1 MLSSSELSSVSFR
14 MANYPV
20 GLGNSRINILVMD
33 ESEAEPVV
41 MTIYTLH
48 IYRESRPSL
57 PMFDEYVMCSFVQVC
72 ATNTHTLTSPALNS
86 VGYTNTHICLRGI
99 FQHAYEICYIFT
111 LSEKWSRQCGVWY
124 PFKRHTFVLYFPLNG
139 AY

>member
-1 MLSSSELSSVSFR
+1 

-57 PMFDEYVMCSFVQVC
+57 PMFDEYVMCSFVQ
-72 ATNTHTLTSPALNS
+72 
-86 VGYTNTHICLRGI
+86 
-99 FQHAYEICYIFT
+99 
-111 LSEKWSRQCGVWY
+111 
-124 PFKRHTFVLYFPLNG
+124 
-139 AY
+139 

>member
-1 MLSSSELSSVSFR
+1 

-57 PMFDEYVMCSFVQVC
+57 PMFDEYVMCSFVQVGG
-72 ATNTHTLTSPALNS
+72 TNTHTLSPTPALNS
-86 VGYTNTHICLRGI
+86 AADTNTHICLRR
-99 FQHAYEICYIFT
+99 ICRLTFLHSQKKKVQK
-111 LSEKWSRQCGVWY
+111 LSPGWY
-124 PFKRHTFVLYFPLNG
+124 PFKSYTFVPYFPQ
-139 AY
+139 Y

>member
-1 MLSSSELSSVSFR
+1 

-57 PMFDEYVMCSFVQVC
+57 PMFDEYVMCSFVQVRG
-72 ATNTHTLTSPALNS
+72 TNTP
-86 VGYTNTHICLRGI
+86 
-99 FQHAYEICYIFT
+99 
-111 LSEKWSRQCGVWY
+111 LSM
-124 PFKRHTFVLYFPLNG
+124 
-139 AY
+139 